1 MRIRIRLPWFR
12 QQEDQVYL
20 SLKGQPTMS
29 VTVGNTGTFL
39 ATPEP
44 AGSIVPAGVV
54 PVWTSSDVTVA
65 TVASPNPDA
74 TGLTTIL
81 TGVLGG
87 TITLTVTATLADGTI
102 AQGSAVVTINP
113 GEVKSFTITQTA

>member
-1 MRIRIRLPWFR
+1 
-12 QQEDQVYL
+12 
-20 SLKGQPTMS
+20 MS
-29 VTVGNTGTFL
+29 VTAGSTGTFL

-44 AGSIVPAGVV
+44 VGSVVPAGIV
-54 PVWTSSDVTVA
+54 PEWTSANVTIA

-87 TITLTVTATLADGTI
+87 TITLTVTATLADGTV
-102 AQGSAVVTINP
+102 AQGSTSVTINP
-113 GEVKSFTITQTA
+113 GQVKSFTITQTA

>member
-1 MRIRIRLPWFR
+1 
-12 QQEDQVYL
+12 
-20 SLKGQPTMS
+20 MS
-29 VTVGNTGTFL
+29 VTVGSTGHFL

-113 GEVKSFTITQTA
+113 GEVKSFSITQTA